1 VTPSPPAQAPT
12 PTPTR
17 AETPSPQL
25 TVVGAINID
34 LTARVERA
42 PAAGETVADGV
53 LQRGPGGKGA
63 NQAVAAARLGAA
75 VRMVGAVGD
84 DAEGRGI
91 RDRFASLGVDATG
104 VQTAEA
110 ATGTALIVV
119 DATGENSIVVC
130 AGANAAIDADRLDVE
145 EGAAVLMQLEV
156 SDAVVSTAARKA
168 GFFALNAAPARAL
181 PEGVLERCD
190 LVIVNE
196 TEHAQLPEVHD
207 AALLCVTLGAEGARL
222 YRHGELVASAPGVAT
237 TVVNT
242 VGAGD
247 AFCAALVVGLLRGD
261 VEADALARA
270 CAVGSAA
277 VADDASQ
284 PALGHLDTYEV
295 AR

>member
-1 VTPSPPAQAPT
+1 M
-12 PTPTR
+12 
-17 AETPSPQL
+17 SPQL
-25 TVVGAINID
+25 TVVGAINVD

-75 VRMVGAVGD
+75 VRLIGAVGD
-84 DAEGRGI
+84 DADGQGV
-91 RDRFASLGVDATG
+91 RDRFDSLGVDASG
-104 VQTAEA
+104 VQTADA

-130 AGANAAIDADRLDVE
+130 AGANAAIDADHLDIAH
-145 EGAAVLMQLEV
+145 GAAVLMQLEIP
-156 SDAVVSTAARKA
+156 DAVVAAAARAA
-168 GFFALNAAPARAL
+168 GFLALNAAPARPL
-181 PEGVLERCD
+181 PAGVLERCD

-196 TEHAQLPEVHD
+196 TEYAQLPEVHD
-207 AALLCVTLGAEGARL
+207 VPLLCVTLGAEGARL

-261 VEADALARA
+261 DASDALARA
-270 CAVGSAA
+270 CAVGAAA

-284 PALGHLDTYEV
+284 PQLGHLDTYGET
-295 AR
+295 R